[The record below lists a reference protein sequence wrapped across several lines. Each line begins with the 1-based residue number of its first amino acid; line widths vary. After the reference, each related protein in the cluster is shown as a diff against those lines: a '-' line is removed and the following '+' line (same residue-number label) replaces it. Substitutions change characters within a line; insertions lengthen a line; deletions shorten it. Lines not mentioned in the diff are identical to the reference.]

1 LLSAA
6 LASAASGRIAG
17 MVVDP
22 KGTGVGGARLKL
34 VDTAGATVQETQ
46 SDEQG
51 PALAQTVALGG
62 TGQ

>member
-1 LLSAA
+1 
-6 LASAASGRIAG
+6 
-17 MVVDP
+17 MVMDP